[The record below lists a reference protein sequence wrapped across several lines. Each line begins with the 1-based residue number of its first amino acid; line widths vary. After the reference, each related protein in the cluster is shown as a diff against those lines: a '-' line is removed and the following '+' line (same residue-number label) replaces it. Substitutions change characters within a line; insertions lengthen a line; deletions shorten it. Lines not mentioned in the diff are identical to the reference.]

1 MMTNEKNIAEQIL
14 KYLDKR
20 PEAGDTLEGIAT
32 WWLRQQQIDESVELI
47 RQAIQELKAGG
58 VISEQKTAH
67 GATLYSVKK
76 GE

>member
-14 KYLDKR
+14 KYLGKR

-58 VISEQKTAH
+58 VISEQKTAQ
-67 GATLYSVKK
+67 GSTVYSLKK